1 MKKLPIILAVTF
13 FLSTLFLI
21 YFFIFRGNVIETE
34 DSRVV
39 IELSEPNAEFA
50 LKEMREFLESVQQ
63 INEGILDEDADQIY
77 EAALKSGG
85 SVIEHSP
92 EGMMAS
98 LPIGF
103 KKLGFSVHDKFDEI
117 ADSIKSNNDFD
128 YTHRELNNL
137 LNSCIACHRT
147 YKVSVKE

>member
-1 MKKLPIILAVTF
+1 
-13 FLSTLFLI
+13 
-21 YFFIFRGNVIETE
+21 
-34 DSRVV
+34 
-39 IELSEPNAEFA
+39 
-50 LKEMREFLESVQQ
+50 MREFLESVQQ
-63 INEGILDEDADQIY
+63 INEGILNEGADQIY
-77 EAALKSGG
+77 KVALKSEG
-85 SVIEHSP
+85 SIIEHSP

-98 LPIGF
+98 LPLRF

-147 YKVSVKE
+147 YKVSLKE